1 MRMTMNSKLKRF
13 ATAFVFVV
21 AGSAH
26 ALQVV
31 DPVEGHNSFVKI
43 SAKELTRV
51 AVENGKLSSL
61 IVSDGEL
68 VVEKDADRGQIFIR
82 PLILNKPINVR
93 LITSSGRT
101 YSMVMQAVDIPQED
115 IIIREPAQKGEKS
128 ASGETKATS
137 HSAALKA
144 LITTMASPEP
154 AAGSDIKKM
163 NQEITLWENTK
174 FFLTATYQS
183 RNMVGEKYRL
193 HNIGKESLR
202 IAEQELF
209 RKGVMA
215 VAIENLILDPG
226 QSTNVYVVRGG
237 L

>member
-1 MRMTMNSKLKRF
+1 MQTKMNRF
-13 ATAFVFVV
+13 AAALAFVA

-51 AVENGKLSSL
+51 AVENGKLTSL

-68 VVEKDADRGQIFIR
+68 IVEKDTDRGQIFIR

-115 IIIREPAQKGEKS
+115 IIVREPAAQKGDRT
-128 ASGETKATS
+128 AGGEAKTTS
-137 HSAALKA
+137 HSASLKA
-144 LITTMASPEP
+144 LITTMANPEP
-154 AAGSDIKKM
+154 AAGADIKKM
-163 NQEITLWENTK
+163 NQEVTLWEGTK
-174 FFLTATYQS
+174 FILTATYQS

-193 HNIGKESLR
+193 HNISKETLR
-202 IAEQELF
+202 ITEQELF
-209 RKGVMA
+209 RKGVLA
-215 VAIENLILDPG
+215 VAIENLVLDPG
-226 QSTNVYVVRGG
+226 QSTNAYVIRGG

>member
-1 MRMTMNSKLKRF
+1 MKYRRIRIAAAF
-13 ATAFVFVV
+13 ASMV
-21 AGSAH
+21 AAGGAH
-26 ALQVV
+26 ALQII
-31 DPVEGHNSFVKI
+31 DPVEGHNSFIKI
-43 SAKELTRV
+43 SAKELTRI

-68 VVEKDADRGQIFIR
+68 IVEKDADRGQIFIR

-115 IIIREPAQKGEKS
+115 IIVREATQKGEKAAGS
-128 ASGETKATS
+128 ESKATS
-137 HSAALKA
+137 HVAAMKA
-144 LITTMASPEP
+144 LITTMANPEP
-154 AAGSDIKKM
+154 AASADIKKM
-163 NQEITLWENTK
+163 NQEITLWEGTK

-193 HNIGKESLR
+193 HNTSKDTLR

-215 VAIENLILDPG
+215 VAIENLIIDPG
-226 QSTNVYVVRGG
+226 QSTNVYVIRGG